1 MKDEKNMDTI
11 NQTPNPEP
19 EKNEAAK
26 PEKNRRDAADTMRFQ
41 SGLLKSSQKKRNAK
55 PGFSARKWQY
65 GTISVGLV
73 VAFIAVIVMANA
85 GISFLTNRF
94 YLKLDMTPTSYYE
107 ISDTTRNL
115 LENMQQEVTVH
126 ILLSENDV
134 INSKYY
140 NIAYEFLQKYRALSG
155 GKISI
160 NFVDIYKNP
169 TFING
174 YTDTPEEIS
183 AGSFI
188 VESPLRYKIL
198 KLADLY
204 KISTV
209 VTDQSTYSYQ
219 EYVSGVEADQTLASA
234 MQYVLAEDLPTVVF
248 VTGHD
253 EQYSD
258 YFASLF
264 TNSNYNYQEV
274 NIVFN
279 EVPRDAAIVVVGKP
293 GTDWTNEQI
302 NRLDT
307 YLKEENGNVI
317 FMAGLGSTETPLLN
331 DWLEE
336 WGVGVQNK
344 MVLDSERAIGNPLGV
359 VADVLDTTV
368 CPNLDV
374 SDTTYVLM
382 PNSVSLEL
390 LWESSNHHSATP
402 VLASSTSSYAKSF
415 EDFNDVKSYARA
427 DGDEEGPF
435 YLGILC
441 NYSSSVSGVATGGR
455 MLVLGSNY
463 MIADTYLDM
472 EQLANKDYLLEVI
485 DYLYDGVDPLIIDT
499 VKYTSSTMTM
509 LSSQA
514 RTILIVLMV
523 IPFVVLVLGIYVWL
537 RRRHK

>member
-1 MKDEKNMDTI
+1 MKDEKNMENM

-19 EKNEAAK
+19 EKTETAK
-26 PEKNRRDAADTMRFQ
+26 AGKNRRGAADSMRFQ
-41 SGLLKSSQKKRNAK
+41 SDLLKSSQKKRSAK
-55 PGFSARKWQY
+55 PGLSARKWQY

-73 VAFIAVIVMANA
+73 IAFIAVIVMANA

-204 KISTV
+204 KISTQ
-209 VTDQSTYSYQ
+209 VTDESTYSYQ
-219 EYVSGVEADQTLASA
+219 QYVSGVEADQTLASA
-234 MQYVLAEDLPTVVF
+234 LQYVLSEDLPTVVF

-279 EVPRDAAIVVVGKP
+279 DIPRDAAIVVVGNP
-293 GTDWTNEQI
+293 GSDWTNEQI

-317 FMAGLGSTETPLLN
+317 FLAGLSSTQTPLLN

-336 WGVGVQNK
+336 WGVGVQNL

-359 VADVLDTTV
+359 VADILDTTV
-368 CPNLDV
+368 CENLEV

-390 LWESSNHHSATP
+390 LWENSNHHSATP
-402 VLASSTSSYAKSF
+402 VLASSASSYAKSF
-415 EDFNDVKSYARA
+415 EDFNDVKSYAYA
-427 DGDEEGPF
+427 DGDEKGPF
-435 YLGILC
+435 HLGILC
-441 NYSSSVSGVATGGR
+441 TYSSSVSGVATGGR

-499 VKYTSSTMTM
+499 VKYTSTSMTM

-523 IPFVVLVLGIYVWL
+523 IPFVVLAFGIYVWL

>member
-1 MKDEKNMDTI
+1 MKDEKNMENM

-19 EKNEAAK
+19 EKTETAK
-26 PEKNRRDAADTMRFQ
+26 AGKNRRSAADSMRFQ
-41 SGLLKSSQKKRNAK
+41 SDLLKSSQKKRSAK
-55 PGFSARKWQY
+55 PGLSARKWQY

-73 VAFIAVIVMANA
+73 IAFIAVIVMANA

-204 KISTV
+204 KISTQ
-209 VTDQSTYSYQ
+209 VTDESTYSYQ
-219 EYVSGVEADQTLASA
+219 QYVSGVEADQTLASA
-234 MQYVLAEDLPTVVF
+234 LQYVLSEDLPTVVF

-279 EVPRDAAIVVVGKP
+279 DIPRDAAIVVVGNP
-293 GTDWTNEQI
+293 GSDWTNEQI

-317 FMAGLGSTETPLLN
+317 FLAGLSSTQTPLLN

-336 WGVGVQNK
+336 WGVGVQNL

-359 VADVLDTTV
+359 VADILDTTV
-368 CPNLDV
+368 CENLEV

-390 LWESSNHHSATP
+390 LWENSNHHSATP
-402 VLASSTSSYAKSF
+402 VLASSASSYAKSF
-415 EDFNDVKSYARA
+415 EDFNDVKSYAYA
-427 DGDEEGPF
+427 DGDEKGPF
-435 YLGILC
+435 HLGILC
-441 NYSSSVSGVATGGR
+441 TYSSSVSGVATGGR

-499 VKYTSSTMTM
+499 VKYTSTSMTM

-523 IPFVVLVLGIYVWL
+523 IPFVVLAFGIYVWL

>member
-1 MKDEKNMDTI
+1 MKDEKNMENM

-19 EKNEAAK
+19 EKTETAK
-26 PEKNRRDAADTMRFQ
+26 AGKNRRGAADSMRFQ
-41 SGLLKSSQKKRNAK
+41 SDLLKSSQKKRSAK
-55 PGFSARKWQY
+55 PGLSARKWQY

-73 VAFIAVIVMANA
+73 IAFIAVIVMANA

-204 KISTV
+204 KISTQ
-209 VTDQSTYSYQ
+209 VTDESTYSYHQ
-219 EYVSGVEADQTLASA
+219 YVSGVEADQTLASA
-234 MQYVLAEDLPTVVF
+234 LQYVLSEDLPTVVF

-279 EVPRDAAIVVVGKP
+279 DIPRDAAIVVVGNP
-293 GTDWTNEQI
+293 GSDWTNEQI

-317 FMAGLGSTETPLLN
+317 FLAGLSSTQTPLLN

-336 WGVGVQNK
+336 WGVGVQNL

-359 VADVLDTTV
+359 VADILDTTV
-368 CPNLDV
+368 CENLEV

-390 LWESSNHHSATP
+390 LWENSNHHSATP
-402 VLASSTSSYAKSF
+402 VLASSASSYAKSF
-415 EDFNDVKSYARA
+415 EDFNDVKSYAYA
-427 DGDEEGPF
+427 DGDEKGPF
-435 YLGILC
+435 HLGILC
-441 NYSSSVSGVATGGR
+441 TYSSSVSGVATGGR

-499 VKYTSSTMTM
+499 VKYTSTSMSM

-523 IPFVVLVLGIYVWL
+523 IPFVVLAFGIYVWL

>member
-1 MKDEKNMDTI
+1 MKDEKNMENI
-11 NQTPNPEP
+11 NQTPAPEP
-19 EKNEAAK
+19 EKNESAN
-26 PEKNRRDAADTMRFQ
+26 PGKNRRDAADAMRFH
-41 SGLLKSSQKKRNAK
+41 SGLLKSSQKKRSAK

-126 ILLSENDV
+126 ILLSENNV

-155 GKISI
+155 GKINIS
-160 NFVDIYKNP
+160 FVDIYKNP

-209 VTDQSTYSYQ
+209 VTDESTYSYQ

-234 MQYVLAEDLPTVVF
+234 LQYVLAEDLPTVVF

-279 EVPRDAAIVVVGKP
+279 DIPRDAAIVVVGKP
-293 GTDWTNEQI
+293 GADWTNEQI

-336 WGVGVQNK
+336 WGVGVQNL

-359 VADVLDTTV
+359 VADILDTTV
-368 CPNLDV
+368 CENLEV

-402 VLASSTSSYAKSF
+402 VLASSASSYAKSF
-415 EDFNDVKSYARA
+415 EDFNDVRSYAYA

-441 NYSSSVSGVATGGR
+441 TYSSSVSGVSTGGR

-523 IPFVVLVLGIYVWL
+523 IPFVVLALGIYVWL

>member
-1 MKDEKNMDTI
+1 MKDDKNIESM
-11 NQTPNPEP
+11 NQAPAPEP
-19 EKNEAAK
+19 EKGDAAQST
-26 PEKNRRDAADTMRFQ
+26 KNRRNAADAMRFQ
-41 SGLLKSSQKKRNAK
+41 SDLLKSSQKKRNAK

-65 GTISVGLV
+65 GTISVGLII
-73 VAFIAVIVMANA
+73 AFIAVIVMANI
-85 GISFLTNRF
+85 GISFLTDRF
-94 YLKLDMTPTSYYE
+94 YLKLDITPTSYYE

-115 LENMQQEVTVH
+115 LENMQQDVTVH

-134 INSKYY
+134 VNSKYY

-169 TFING
+169 AFISA

-188 VESPLRYKIL
+188 IESPLRYKIL

-204 KISTV
+204 KISTE
-209 VTDQSTYSYQ
+209 VTDESTYSYQ
-219 EYVSGVEADQTLASA
+219 QYVSGVEADQTLASA
-234 MQYVLAEDLPTVVF
+234 LQYVLSEDLPTVVF
-248 VTGHD
+248 ITGHD

-274 NIVFN
+274 NIVFDDI
-279 EVPRDAAIVVVGKP
+279 PRDAAIVVVGNP
-293 GTDWTNEQI
+293 GSDWTNEQI

-317 FMAGLGSTETPLLN
+317 FLRGLSSTETPLLN
-331 DWLEE
+331 DWMEE
-336 WGVGVQNK
+336 WGVGVQDL

-359 VADVLDTTV
+359 VADILDTSV
-368 CPNLDV
+368 CEDLEV
-374 SDTTYVLM
+374 GDTTYVLM
-382 PNSVSLEL
+382 PNSISLDL
-390 LWESSNHHSATP
+390 LWENSNHHTATP
-402 VLASSTSSYAKSF
+402 ILASSSSSYAKSF
-415 EDFNDVKSYARA
+415 EDFNDVTSYAYA
-427 DGDEEGPF
+427 DGDENGPF

-441 NYSSSVSGVATGGR
+441 NYSSSVSGISTGGR
-455 MLVLGSNY
+455 MLVLASNY

-499 VKYTSSTMTM
+499 VMYTNSAMTM

-514 RTILIVLMV
+514 RTILIVLLV
-523 IPFVVLVLGIYVWL
+523 IPVVVLVFGIYVWL

>member
-1 MKDEKNMDTI
+1 MKDEKNME
-11 NQTPNPEP
+11 NMSQTPNPEP
-19 EKNEAAK
+19 EKTETAK
-26 PEKNRRDAADTMRFQ
+26 AGKNRRSAADSMRFQ
-41 SGLLKSSQKKRNAK
+41 SDLLKSSQKKRSAK
-55 PGFSARKWQY
+55 PGLSARKWQY

-73 VAFIAVIVMANA
+73 IAFIAVIVMANA

-204 KISTV
+204 KISTQ
-209 VTDQSTYSYQ
+209 VTDESTYSYQ
-219 EYVSGVEADQTLASA
+219 QYVSGVEADQTLASA
-234 MQYVLAEDLPTVVF
+234 LQYVLSEDLPTVVF

-279 EVPRDAAIVVVGKP
+279 DIPRDAAIVVVGNP
-293 GTDWTNEQI
+293 GSDWTNEQI

-317 FMAGLGSTETPLLN
+317 FLAGLSSTQTPLLN

-336 WGVGVQNK
+336 WGVGVQNL

-359 VADVLDTTV
+359 VADILDTTV
-368 CPNLDV
+368 CENLEV

-390 LWESSNHHSATP
+390 LWENSNHHSATP
-402 VLASSTSSYAKSF
+402 VLASSASSYAKSF
-415 EDFNDVKSYARA
+415 EDFNDVKSYAYA
-427 DGDEEGPF
+427 DGDEKGPF
-435 YLGILC
+435 HLGILC
-441 NYSSSVSGVATGGR
+441 TYSSSVSGVATGGR

-499 VKYTSSTMTM
+499 VKYTSTSMTM

-523 IPFVVLVLGIYVWL
+523 IPFVVLAFGIYVWL

>member
-1 MKDEKNMDTI
+1 MKDEKNMENM

-19 EKNEAAK
+19 EKTETAK
-26 PEKNRRDAADTMRFQ
+26 AGKNRRGAADSMRFQ
-41 SGLLKSSQKKRNAK
+41 SDLLKSSQKKRSAK
-55 PGFSARKWQY
+55 PGLSARKWQY

-73 VAFIAVIVMANA
+73 IAFIAVIVMANA

-204 KISTV
+204 KISTQ
-209 VTDQSTYSYQ
+209 VTDASTYSYQ
-219 EYVSGVEADQTLASA
+219 QYVSGVEADQTLASA
-234 MQYVLAEDLPTVVF
+234 LQYVLSEDLPTVVF

-279 EVPRDAAIVVVGKP
+279 DIPRDAAIVVVGNP
-293 GTDWTNEQI
+293 GSDWTNEQI

-317 FMAGLGSTETPLLN
+317 FLAGLSSTQTPLLN

-336 WGVGVQNK
+336 WGVGVQNL

-359 VADVLDTTV
+359 VADILDTTV
-368 CPNLDV
+368 CENLEV

-390 LWESSNHHSATP
+390 LWENSNHHSATP
-402 VLASSTSSYAKSF
+402 VLASSASSYAKSF
-415 EDFNDVKSYARA
+415 EDFNDVKSYAYA
-427 DGDEEGPF
+427 DGDEKGPF
-435 YLGILC
+435 HLGILC
-441 NYSSSVSGVATGGR
+441 TYSSSVSGVATGGR

-499 VKYTSSTMTM
+499 VKYTSTSMTM

-523 IPFVVLVLGIYVWL
+523 IPFVVLAFGIYVWL